1 MIVKTKDYEVEY
13 NSRGDEIIKI
23 ALNIYD
29 IENMFFSEE
38 KNYVDRL
45 SLIFNEKWQSI
56 SLGDEVI
63 SETIKFHQD
72 DTKKQMSKEFFQGIN
87 MQLRKVNKSLCT
99 LSRANNY
106 FLIQRAAFAVYFL
119 IGRHGQHSG
128 PSPAQSS
135 EEKPW
140 LCTDTHTDCVI

>member
-1 MIVKTKDYEVEY
+1 LIVKTKDYEVEN
-13 NSRGDEIIKI
+13 NSRADEIIKI
-23 ALNIYD
+23 ALNIND

-87 MQLRKVNKSLCT
+87 MQLRQVNKSLFMFSCSKT
-99 LSRANNY
+99 SL
-106 FLIQRAAFAVYFL
+106 
-119 IGRHGQHSG
+119 
-128 PSPAQSS
+128 
-135 EEKPW
+135 
-140 LCTDTHTDCVI
+140 

>member
-1 MIVKTKDYEVEY
+1 VIVKTQDYEVEN

-45 SLIFNEKWQSI
+45 SLVFNEKRQSI

-87 MQLRKVNKSLCT
+87 MQLRQVNKSLFMFSCSKT
-99 LSRANNY
+99 SL
-106 FLIQRAAFAVYFL
+106 
-119 IGRHGQHSG
+119 
-128 PSPAQSS
+128 
-135 EEKPW
+135 
-140 LCTDTHTDCVI
+140 